1 MNINNLTSSNISSGF
16 CIVGQ
21 LSEETKRK
29 LRALGVEPST
39 VTSEFQAKALIEK
52 LEGKLQQVHKAGNS
66 SSAQRICSGEAEI
79 ISRAKALAHQVGVEV
94 SSADS
99 LSDIFSKIASK
110 INKIPDGGGDKNK
123 NSLKA
128 ELSQLESDYS
138 SIKSSQDSMF
148 STMSQTANLNK
159 YFLGL

>member
-1 MNINNLTSSNISSGF
+1 MDINSLTASNVSYGI
-16 CIVGQ
+16 CIGGQ
-21 LSEETKRK
+21 LSEEIKRK

-39 VTSEFQAKALIEK
+39 VSSETQAKALVEK
-52 LEGKLQQVHKAGNS
+52 LEAKLQQVHKAGNPT
-66 SSAQRICSGEAEI
+66 SAQKICTGGSEV
-79 ISRAKALAHQVGVEV
+79 ISRAKVLANQVGVDV
-94 SSADS
+94 SASDS

-148 STMSQTANLNK
+148 SAMSQTANLNK

>member
-1 MNINNLTSSNISSGF
+1 MDINSLTASNVYYGI
-16 CIVGQ
+16 CIGGQ
-21 LSEETKRK
+21 LSEEIKRK

-39 VTSEFQAKALIEK
+39 VSSETQAKALVEK
-52 LEGKLQQVHKAGNS
+52 LEAKLQQVHKAGNPT
-66 SSAQRICSGEAEI
+66 SAQKICTGEV
-79 ISRAKALAHQVGVEV
+79 ISRAKVLANQVGVDV
-94 SSADS
+94 SASDS

-148 STMSQTANLNK
+148 SAMSQTANLNK